1 MTHSE
6 WIHFGCGLCA
16 PNEWSNYD
24 SSPTLRLGKL
34 PLVGALVPAG
44 PYGRFPA
51 NVLYGDI
58 VKGLPVTPETA
69 ELLYCSHVLEHLS
82 LADLRTALR
91 NCRRILR
98 EGGVFRLVLPDVEYI
113 INEYC
118 NDVSDQA
125 ALRLMENTLL
135 GCIKRDRGL
144 QGLLRSWL
152 GNSRHL
158 WMWDYKSLA
167 AELRDAGFHNVR
179 RASYNDSLHKA
190 FRLVEQPDRWTNEL
204 GIECS

>member
-1 MTHSE
+1 MTHPK

-16 PNEWSNYD
+16 PVEWSNYD
-24 SSPTLRLGKL
+24 SSPTLQLEKL

-44 PYGRFPA
+44 PYGRFPK

-58 VKGLPVTPETA
+58 VKGLPVAPATA
-69 ELLYCSHVLEHLS
+69 ELVYCSHVLEHLS

-91 NCRRILR
+91 NCRRMLQ
-98 EGGVFRLVLPDVEYI
+98 EGGVFRLVLPDVEYMI
-113 INEYC
+113 EQYR
-118 NDVSDQA
+118 NDVSEQA
-125 ALRLMENTLL
+125 AIRLMEHTLL
-135 GCIKRDRGL
+135 GCPKRDRGL
-144 QGLLRSWL
+144 RGFVRSWL

-179 RASYNDSLHKA
+179 RAAYNDSLHEA
-190 FRLVEQPDRWTNEL
+190 FRLVEQADRWANEL